1 MKQLQVKSGA
11 LAESFD
17 AAAVESQRVPL
28 RRKVILK
35 FHHFGG
41 FFVEYSANIS
51 LTGMFIKTD
60 SPKPPGSVFIFEI
73 WLGEEYKLVH
83 GLGEVVWLRDEDDG
97 PDDPAGM
104 GVRFIKM
111 RDDSQAV
118 VERIIA
124 EHVQKG
130 GEIFDLDSEQ
140 PAQGPRLVTPREDLG
155 SHDRSIQRDGAGDL
169 LSLDEEDLHLDVL
182 VRQPECESESSRGR
196 SESPGRFIRLALL
209 LTALATALGGLAYMV
224 SADLMPF

>member
-1 MKQLQVKSGA
+1 MPSAA
-11 LAESFD
+11 LEATAFESH
-17 AAAVESQRVPL
+17 RVPL
-28 RRKVILK
+28 RRKIILK

-73 WLGEEYKLVH
+73 WLGDEYKLVH
-83 GLGEVVWLRDEDDG
+83 GLGEVVWLREQAEG

-111 RDDSQAV
+111 SDESQEV
-118 VERIIA
+118 IQRIIA

-130 GEIFDLDSEQ
+130 GEIFDLETEQ
-140 PAQGPRLVTPREDLG
+140 PGDGPHLVTDEGPLLPFAQE
-155 SHDRSIQRDGAGDL
+155 IQRQPDDDL
-169 LSLDEEDLHLDVL
+169 LKINEDDLKLDVIL
-182 VRQPECESESSRGR
+182 HQPESVVVPSVR
-196 SESPGRFIRLALL
+196 STESPARFVRLALL
-209 LTALATALGGLAYMV
+209 LTVLATALGGLAYMV
-224 SADLMPF
+224 SADLLPF